1 MARLGGQK
9 SQHSRNEAE
18 QAQDRMSERHQSDK
32 GQDMQ
37 QGEKRSAVRH
47 TGNQQQEHALA
58 RHLEAKSPNS
68 RPLLFR
74 IGVL

>member
-1 MARLGGQK
+1 
-9 SQHSRNEAE
+9 
-18 QAQDRMSERHQSDK
+18 
-32 GQDMQ
+32 MQ